1 MHLRRHVNGLF
12 IPLSPITAMPLP
24 APASRK
30 LMHRR
35 TVECHGYQRD
45 DGLWDVEGHMIDTK
59 TFDVDLPHR
68 GTVKPGEHFHEMWVR
83 LTVDVDLLVHD
94 ACAVTDFSPHA
105 GCPDLPV
112 DFSVLKGLTIKPGW
126 QLKSRELLGGAK
138 GCTHLVELLG
148 PVATTAYQTLY
159 PVRALRPHDP
169 ERRPALINSCHT
181 YRADGPMVMQ
191 RWPKFYTG
199 PRE

>member
-1 MHLRRHVNGLF
+1 
-12 IPLSPITAMPLP
+12 MPLP
-24 APASRK
+24 TPTPRK

-45 DGLWDVEGHMIDTK
+45 DGLWDIEGHMIDTK

-68 GTVKPGEHFHEMWVR
+68 GTVRPGDPFHEMWVR
-83 LTVDVDLLVHD
+83 LTVDVDLLIHD
-94 ACAVTDFSPHA
+94 ACSATDFSPHA
-105 GCPDLPV
+105 GCADIPV
-112 DFSVLKGLTIKPGW
+112 DFSVLKGVAIAPGW
-126 QLKSRELLGGAK
+126 QFKTRELLGGAK

-159 PVRALRPHDP
+159 PVRARRPHDP
-169 ERRPALINSCHT
+169 DRRPGLINSCHT
-181 YRADGPMVMQ
+181 YRADGLLVRQ
-191 RWPKFYTG
+191 RWPKFYSG